1 MGKGV
6 FAMKQPVK
14 LLMIGSGLAA
24 LGAVALG
31 SASVAITGKL
41 VRIALDR
48 DLPARMDPQGKN
60 RDRIAGSAGDLGYM
74 EELRQAGLR
83 LQRERLERVT
93 LLARDGERLVGHWRP
108 CEKPGRVILA
118 MHGWRSS
125 WHRDF
130 GIIADFWKDNGC
142 SVLFAEQ
149 RGQGNSGGAYMG
161 FGMTERYDC
170 LDWVRW
176 INSRTGGR
184 LPVYL
189 GGVSMGAATVLM
201 AAGLDLPENV
211 KGIVADCGFTSAREI
226 WKHVARNN
234 LHLAYGHRAAL
245 VDALCQKRIQ
255 LRSDACSAPEAL
267 RNTKIPVLFV
277 HGTHDRFVPVEMTY
291 ENYQA
296 CAGPKRLFV
305 VPGADHGESYLKDP
319 SGYREA
325 MTSFWEWAE
334 KKL

>member
-1 MGKGV
+1 
-6 FAMKQPVK
+6 
-14 LLMIGSGLAA
+14 
-24 LGAVALG
+24 
-31 SASVAITGKL
+31 
-41 VRIALDR
+41 
-48 DLPARMDPQGKN
+48 
-60 RDRIAGSAGDLGYM
+60 
-74 EELRQAGLR
+74 
-83 LQRERLERVT
+83 
-93 LLARDGERLVGHWRP
+93 
-108 CEKPGRVILA
+108 
-118 MHGWRSS
+118 
-125 WHRDF
+125 
-130 GIIADFWKDNGC
+130 
-142 SVLFAEQ
+142 
-149 RGQGNSGGAYMG
+149 
-161 FGMTERYDC
+161 
-170 LDWVRW
+170 
-176 INSRTGGR
+176 
-184 LPVYL
+184 
-189 GGVSMGAATVLM
+189 MGAATVLM

-267 RNTKIPVLFV
+267 RKTKIPVLFV